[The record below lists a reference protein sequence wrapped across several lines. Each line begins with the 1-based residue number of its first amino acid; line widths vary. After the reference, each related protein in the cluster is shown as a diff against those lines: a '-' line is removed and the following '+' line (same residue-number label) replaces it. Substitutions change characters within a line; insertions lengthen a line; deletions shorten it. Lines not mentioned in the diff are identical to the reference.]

1 MSLENVK
8 DPYTAL
14 FILKWLEQNKQ
25 KFFGDVSLTESDIIS
40 LVEKYIED
48 NKDELKGDDGETPQ
62 HRWVG
67 TKLQFKNPD
76 GSWGKLVDLKG
87 PRGGG
92 WFGGGG
98 SGTSPQP
105 STEPLPGTINYNED
119 GQIESIL
126 KGTDQLTTFIRDEDS
141 NIYQVVK
148 PDYTKTFIRNED
160 GAIIAWQITN
170 T

>member
-25 KFFGDVSLTESDIIS
+25 KFFGDIQLTESQIVAI
-40 LVEKYIED
+40 VEKYIED
-48 NKDELKGDDGETPQ
+48 NKDELKGEDGETPQ

-87 PRGGG
+87 PRGGT
-92 WFGGGG
+92 WFSGGG
-98 SGTSPQP
+98 SG
-105 STEPLPGTINYNED
+105 G
-119 GQIESIL
+119 
-126 KGTDQLTTFIRDEDS
+126 GTDLDS
-141 NIYQVVK
+141 LPMATQDDIQEVIVRQNSEWRRMLWDDFLQRVEMVEV
-148 PDYTKTFIRNED
+148 FVD
-160 GAIIAWQITN
+160 GAEVYVDDEKVIL
-170 T
+170 

>member
-25 KFFGDVSLTESDIIS
+25 KFFGDIQLTESQIVAI
-40 LVEKYIED
+40 VEKYIED

-92 WFGGGG
+92 SWFGGG
-98 SGTSPQP
+98 SG
-105 STEPLPGTINYNED
+105 
-119 GQIESIL
+119 
-126 KGTDQLTTFIRDEDS
+126 GTDLDSLPMATSED
-141 NIYQVVK
+141 IQEVVV
-148 PDYTKTFIRNED
+148 RQNNEWRRMLWGDFLQRMETIEVFVD
-160 GAIIAWQITN
+160 GAEVYVDDEKVIL
-170 T
+170 

>member
-25 KFFGDVSLTESDIIS
+25 KFFGDIQLTESQIVAI
-40 LVEKYIED
+40 VEKYIED
-48 NKDELKGDDGETPQ
+48 NKDKLKGDDGQTPQ

-87 PRGGG
+87 ARGGG
-92 WFGGGG
+92 AWFGGGG
-98 SGTSPQP
+98 TDLDSLPVCTNPLGV
-105 STEPLPGTINYNED
+105 TEMVVKED
-119 GQIESIL
+119 GQWKRLEV
-126 KGTDQLTTFIRDEDS
+126 QL
-141 NIYQVVK
+141 QVVGGACK
-148 PDYTKTFIRNED
+148 FITSEGEAVITFD
-160 GAIIAWQITN
+160 GQQYN
-170 T
+170 VVCNS

>member
-14 FILKWLEQNKQ
+14 FILKWLEQNKE
-25 KFFGDVSLTESDIIS
+25 KFFGDIQLTESQIVAI
-40 LVEKYIED
+40 VEKYIED
-48 NKDELKGDDGETPQ
+48 NKDELKGEDGETRQ

-92 WFGGGG
+92 AWFGGGTDLD
-98 SGTSPQP
+98 SLPICENPQGV
-105 STEPLPGTINYNED
+105 TELIVKED
-119 GQIESIL
+119 GVWKRLPVTVVSQEYCS
-126 KGTDQLTTFIRDEDS
+126 FITSDGEMLITADDEDF
-141 NIYQVVK
+141 VVK
-148 PDYTKTFIRNED
+148 CN
-160 GAIIAWQITN
+160 G
-170 T
+170 

>member
-25 KFFGDVSLTESDIIS
+25 KFFGDIQLTESQIVAI
-40 LVEKYIED
+40 VEKYIED

-62 HRWVG
+62 HRWLG

-92 WFGGGG
+92 SWFGGGFDIDSLPVCTNPTG
-98 SGTSPQP
+98 V
-105 STEPLPGTINYNED
+105 TEMLVKEG
-119 GQIESIL
+119 GQWKRLEV
-126 KGTDQLTTFIRDEDS
+126 QFEIRDGSCVFITSEGELLITSDGDQY
-141 NIYQVVK
+141 NVVC
-148 PDYTKTFIRNED
+148 NS
-160 GAIIAWQITN
+160 
-170 T
+170 

>member
-25 KFFGDVSLTESDIIS
+25 KFFGDIQLTESQVVAI
-40 LVEKYIED
+40 VEKYIED

-87 PRGGG
+87 ARGGT
-92 WFGGGG
+92 WFSGGGG
-98 SGTSPQP
+98 TDLDSLPVCTNPEGV
-105 STEPLPGTINYNED
+105 TEMVVKED
-119 GQIESIL
+119 GQWKRLEV
-126 KGTDQLTTFIRDEDS
+126 QLVIIDNYCKFVTSEGE
-141 NIYQVVK
+141 VVI
-148 PDYTKTFIRNED
+148 TSD
-160 GAIIAWQITN
+160 GQQYN
-170 T
+170 VVCNS